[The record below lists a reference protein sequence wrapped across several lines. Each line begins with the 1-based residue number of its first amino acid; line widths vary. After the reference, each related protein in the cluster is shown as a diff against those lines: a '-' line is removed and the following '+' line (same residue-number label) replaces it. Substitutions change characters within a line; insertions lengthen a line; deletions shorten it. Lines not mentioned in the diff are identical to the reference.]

1 MSILNSYPEPDLMSS
16 HAQIAF
22 RHQKVIFVS
31 PPSIYLRMASR
42 LEKESSA
49 VESNIRCVAD
59 LEQRF
64 EDHRSPKDLIADVI
78 GGFSGSIW
86 FVVIH
91 VIIFTFWFLV
101 NTGVLSFLPKFDPY
115 PFILLAMI
123 VSVEGVL
130 LSTFVLM
137 KQNRMQQRSD
147 ARDNLNL
154 QIDLLAEKEV
164 TKALQL
170 LRAISKKL
178 DIPELENDEELR
190 EMVDNT
196 SVGSLAKRIQQDI
209 PSA

>member
-1 MSILNSYPEPDLMSS
+1 M
-16 HAQIAF
+16 
-22 RHQKVIFVS
+22 
-31 PPSIYLRMASR
+31 
-42 LEKESSA
+42 
-49 VESNIRCVAD
+49 VESNIRTVAE
-59 LEQRF
+59 LEQSF
-64 EDHRSPKDLIADVI
+64 EQRRSPKDLIADVI

-91 VIIFTFWFLV
+91 VVIFTAWFLV
-101 NTGVLSFLPKFDPY
+101 NSKAFPMFPHFDPY
-115 PFILLAMI
+115 PFILLAMV

-147 ARDNLNL
+147 ARDHLNL

-170 LRAISKKL
+170 LQAICRRL
-178 DIPELENDEELR
+178 DIPDTEADEELR
-190 EMVDNT
+190 EMADNT
-196 SVGSLAKRIQQDI
+196 SVDTLAKRIQSDLSASS